1 MRSHN
6 SEPPPHLQLLV
17 RLLHIWAQQDLT
29 NKSQKNVRKPQNSGS
44 KSTGS
49 SHEWETWQYPIRNVH
64 RCTQLQEFEA
74 SADNRTLIF
83 CPVLWEAQPLWISCL
98 ISCILLLYSERSHGV
113 MVSTQDS
120 ESCDPS
126 SNLGGALSFSISF
139 GVRVAAEAFMK
150 FSIVAKDVSQLM
162 KNLVSIL
169 FYMI

>member
-1 MRSHN
+1 
-6 SEPPPHLQLLV
+6 
-17 RLLHIWAQQDLT
+17 
-29 NKSQKNVRKPQNSGS
+29 
-44 KSTGS
+44 
-49 SHEWETWQYPIRNVH
+49 
-64 RCTQLQEFEA
+64 
-74 SADNRTLIF
+74 
-83 CPVLWEAQPLWISCL
+83 
-98 ISCILLLYSERSHGV
+98 